1 MLFILVMAFFML
13 GCRFSCSGMR
23 EDFANSDRFAVC
35 DICKDDCKNFYCG
48 MYKDWCL
55 KEGVTYSKD
64 CAKTKYD

>member
-13 GCRFSCSGMR
+13 GCRFNCTGMR

-35 DICKDDCKNFYCG
+35 DICKNDCTNFYCG
-48 MYKDWCL
+48 INEKTCV
-55 KEGVTYSKD
+55 KEGVTYDKD